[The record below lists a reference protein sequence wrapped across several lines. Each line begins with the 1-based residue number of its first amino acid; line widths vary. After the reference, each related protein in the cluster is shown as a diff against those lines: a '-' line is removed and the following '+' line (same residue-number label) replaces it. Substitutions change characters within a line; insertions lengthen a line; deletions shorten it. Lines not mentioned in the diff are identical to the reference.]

1 MIRLVYSSPLI
12 CEPLLAAINHEG
24 LLDGFKIEKI
34 PELDCLTRLET
45 GETDLALLTPLG
57 YAKSK
62 GEILLVEDVMIHSPI
77 AGKNVLLFFKGDLKN
92 FKTVY
97 CQDFKK
103 ENHYERFLAEM
114 VLQEYFEL
122 DITWKQLPADSLTN
136 SLLDQ
141 LQVILL
147 TGEPAFEFVNQID
160 TFIDLS
166 EEWCLRTDL
175 PLVQNM
181 LCVHSSFQYPEQLQ
195 KIRHSLQLGLTD
207 LRSIAENYA
216 RTHSQGWEFYHR
228 LLSEN
233 YQYSSN
239 PVNLESLQQL
249 FQYMFYSGVVD
260 YLPQIK
266 LFEN

>member
-12 CEPLLAAINHEG
+12 CEPILAAIGHQRV
-24 LLDGFKIEKI
+24 LDGFKIEKI
-34 PELDCLTRLET
+34 PELDCLARLET
-45 GETDLALLTPLG
+45 GQADLALLTPLG
-57 YAKSK
+57 YARSK
-62 GEILLVEDVMIHSPI
+62 GEILLVEDVMIHSPT

-97 CQDFKK
+97 CQESKK
-103 ENHYERFLAEM
+103 GNHFERFLAEM

-122 DITWKQLPADSLTN
+122 DITWQQLPPDSLSN

-147 TGEPAFEFVNQID
+147 TGEPAFESINQIN

-181 LCVHSSFQYPEQLQ
+181 LCVHSSFQHPEYVE
-195 KIRHSLQLGLTD
+195 KIRQSLQLGLAD
-207 LRSIAENYA
+207 LRGIAENYA
-216 RTHSQGWEFYHR
+216 QTHSQGWEFYHR
-228 LLSEN
+228 LLTEN
-233 YQYSSN
+233 FHYSPN
-239 PVNLESLQQL
+239 PANLESLQQL
-249 FQYMFYSGVVD
+249 FQYMFYSGLVD

-266 LFEN
+266 IFET